1 MLKEA
6 DIGVGVGNIPNS
18 LSKYADIYLEYNGGT
33 SILEFLEKYFY
44 EGGIK
49 MDKYNRNEIAK
60 FYWNSRTI
68 VDEFTEAKEPIY
80 WRSFFE
86 TIKYPEV

>member
-1 MLKEA
+1 MIQQLLLLENGENDVEMLKEA

-44 EGGIK
+44 ERR
-49 MDKYNRNEIAK
+49 D
-60 FYWNSRTI
+60 
-68 VDEFTEAKEPIY
+68 
-80 WRSFFE
+80 
-86 TIKYPEV
+86 

>member
-44 EGGIK
+44 ERR
-49 MDKYNRNEIAK
+49 D
-60 FYWNSRTI
+60 
-68 VDEFTEAKEPIY
+68 
-80 WRSFFE
+80 
-86 TIKYPEV
+86 